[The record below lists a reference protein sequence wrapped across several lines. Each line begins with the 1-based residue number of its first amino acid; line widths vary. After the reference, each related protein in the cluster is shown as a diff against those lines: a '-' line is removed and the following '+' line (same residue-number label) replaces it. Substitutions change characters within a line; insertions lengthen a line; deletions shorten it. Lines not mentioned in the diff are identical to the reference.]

1 MMDFVLR
8 GNIIYSEDKDRLS
21 VTENGYAVCV
31 GGVSKGVFETLPEEY
46 AGLETVDCGGKLI
59 VPGFVDLHVHAPQY
73 GFRSVGMDCELLEWL
88 NRHAFPEESKFSDTG
103 YAAEAYKIFV
113 DDLVSG
119 FTSRACVFGTLHR
132 EATAVLAGLIEK
144 SGLKAMVGKVNMDRN
159 SPDYLREKSWRESV
173 SRTEEYIDELKGF
186 KNVRPIIT
194 PRFVPSCTDE
204 LMEGLKGIIEKT
216 GLPVQSHLS
225 ENPEEIAW
233 VKELCPDCP
242 TYGDVYDKYG
252 MLSASSIMAHCVHL
266 TEREI
271 NLLKDRGAFVAHCP
285 ESNMNLASGIAPVSR
300 LLHEGINVGLGS
312 DVAGGTTLSIPAA
325 MTLAVQNS
333 KIYWRYID
341 NKYPPLRLEN
351 VFYLATEGGG
361 KFFGKAGSFKNGY
374 EFDALVLDDS
384 NIKTT
389 VDFSVR
395 ERLERLIYL
404 GGRSNIVSKYVSG
417 VKIF

>member
-1 MMDFVLR
+1 
-8 GNIIYSEDKDRLS
+8 
-21 VTENGYAVCV
+21 
-31 GGVSKGVFETLPEEY
+31 
-46 AGLETVDCGGKLI
+46 
-59 VPGFVDLHVHAPQY
+59 
-73 GFRSVGMDCELLEWL
+73 
-88 NRHAFPEESKFSDTG
+88 
-103 YAAEAYKIFV
+103 
-113 DDLVSG
+113 
-119 FTSRACVFGTLHR
+119 
-132 EATAVLAGLIEK
+132 
-144 SGLKAMVGKVNMDRN
+144 MVGKVNMDRN

-271 NLLKDRGAFVAHCP
+271 MLLKDRGAFVAHCP

-325 MTLAVQNS
+325 RLWPCRTPKYTGGISTINILLSGLKTCFISPPREEVNS
-333 KIYWRYID
+333 SERPGRLKTD
-341 NKYPPLRLEN
+341 MSLTPLCL
-351 VFYLATEGGG
+351 
-361 KFFGKAGSFKNGY
+361 
-374 EFDALVLDDS
+374 
-384 NIKTT
+384 TT
-389 VDFSVR
+389 QT
-395 ERLERLIYL
+395 
-404 GGRSNIVSKYVSG
+404 
-417 VKIF
+417 